1 MGRIA
6 NRTGGAGRR
15 GLAAAAAALVLGV
28 GAAHAADTVKIGV
41 ILSMSGKFSAYGQE
55 MSAGFQQVV
64 DEINAA
70 GGIKSMGGAQIETV
84 LMDDTS
90 ERSVAALSA
99 RKLILEEEVDMLAG
113 FPITALINAVG
124 PVADQNDTLMFSF
137 AGGRQGIA
145 KHFFTMVFE
154 FGPGYAENMVAFLDD
169 TNRAQNLGIRDVV
182 LVSSDSEPG
191 KAIDREAEARLKARG
206 YNVVG
211 IEPIPSDRTDLTPT
225 LLKIRSLDPDAVVSF
240 IYAADGIKLANARYT
255 LGYHDPLWVGGTAGY
270 TDPGLWGKLGDQVA
284 AATIGTNV
292 GGLTGYSPSA
302 KLAAANALV
311 ERARA
316 RGVTIPLG
324 FNFVVAAQSAQI
336 LAEALEKAGKTDVP
350 ALEEALRTLSIPV
363 GDPRLYLPKQQGIA
377 FNAGGTLVD
386 QTGLIVQWDAGKQ
399 VVVWPEAYADRA
411 PVVAKK
417 PGN

>member
-1 MGRIA
+1 MFGRTKL
-6 NRTGGAGRR
+6 RRLVAGF
-15 GLAAAAAALVLGV
+15 GLAAVLAAAPL
-28 GAAHAADTVKIGV
+28 GAAQAADPVRIGL
-41 ILSMSGKFSAYGQE
+41 ILSMTGRYSAYGQE

-70 GGIKSMGGAQIETV
+70 GGIKSMGGAPIETV

-90 ERSVAALSA
+90 EPSVAALSA
-99 RKLILEEEVDMLAG
+99 RKLILDEEVSMLAG
-113 FPITALINAVG
+113 FPITALINAIG
-124 PVADQNDTLMFSF
+124 PIADQNDTLMFSF

-145 KHFFTMVFE
+145 EHFFSMVFE

-169 TNRAQNLGIRDVV
+169 TNRAQDLGIRDVV
-182 LVSSDSEPG
+182 LASSDSEPG
-191 KAIDREAEARLKARG
+191 KGIDREFEARLKARG

-211 IEPIPSDRTDLTPT
+211 IEPIPSDRADLTPT
-225 LLKIRSLDPDAVVSF
+225 LLKIRSLDPDAVLSF
-240 IYAADGIKLANARYT
+240 IYAADGIKLANARFT

-270 TDPGLWGKLGDQVA
+270 TDPGLWGKLGDEVA
-284 AATIGTNV
+284 AATIGTNLA
-292 GGLTGYSPSA
+292 GLTGYSPSG
-302 KLAAANALV
+302 KLASANALI

-336 LAEALEKAGKTDVP
+336 IAEALEKAGSSETA
-350 ALEEALRTLSIPV
+350 ALEEALHTLVIPV

-377 FNAGGTLVD
+377 FNEGGTLKD
-386 QTGLIVQWDAGKQ
+386 QTGLLVQWDAGKQ

-411 PVVAKK
+411 PVVTKK
-417 PGN
+417 AGN

>member
-1 MGRIA
+1 MLKRIM
-6 NRTGGAGRR
+6 AGF
-15 GLAAAAAALVLGV
+15 GLAAALAAAPL
-28 GAAHAADTVKIGV
+28 AAAWAADSVKVGL
-41 ILSMSGKFSAYGQE
+41 ILSMTGKYSAYGQE
-55 MSAGFQQVV
+55 MNAGFQQVV

-70 GGIKSMGGAQIETV
+70 GGIKSMAGAQIEVV

-90 ERSVAALSA
+90 EPSVAALSA
-99 RKLILEEEVDMLAG
+99 RKLILDEEVSMLAG

-124 PVADQNDTLMFSF
+124 AVADQSDALMFSF

-182 LVSSDSEPG
+182 VASSDSEPG
-191 KAIDREAEARLKARG
+191 KGIDRELEARLTERG

-211 IEPIPSDRTDLTPT
+211 VEPIPSDRADLTPT

-240 IYAADGIKLANARYT
+240 IYAADGIKFNNARFT

-270 TDPGLWGKLGDQVA
+270 TDPGLWDKLGDEVA
-284 AATIGTNV
+284 AATIGTNL
-292 GGLTGYSPSA
+292 GGLTGYSPSE
-302 KLAAANALV
+302 KLAAANALI

-336 LAEALEKAGKTDVP
+336 IAEALEKAGNDDVQ
-350 ALEEALRTLSIPV
+350 ALEEALSTLVIPV
-363 GDPRLYLPKQQGIA
+363 GDPRLYLPKQEGIA
-377 FNAGGTLVD
+377 FNEGGTLKD

-411 PVVAKK
+411 PAVTKK
-417 PGN
+417 SDN